1 MGQAYV
7 TASQVAEAIEGVVWG
22 NPDNKIYGIALPDKC
37 NNNMLTYFEAHNS
50 VKKCMETD
58 FAACIVPIRYK
69 INDDRTYI
77 VINKGV
83 FEVIHKVIKFLLQN
97 GLHKKVLPDAG
108 IHSTVITG
116 FNTFID
122 NTAFIGENSFIGNNT
137 SIGYGVSIGS
147 RCKIDSS
154 VVIGDCV
161 RIGNNVHIQSGAIIG
176 SDSFEYAEED
186 GWKKIPNI
194 GTVIIGD
201 NVVIGANTTLA
212 RGTIGNTIIGSGTV
226 IDNQVQ
232 IGHEVKIGQ
241 NCKICAQCALAGW
254 SSIGNNVILYGKTG
268 VSNNVVIEDNAV
280 VLGMS
285 GVTKRVYEGKVVSGN
300 PAKANTEYLR
310 EKAALNRLIKK
321 GGLA

>member
-1 MGQAYV
+1 M
-7 TASQVAEAIEGVVWG
+7 
-22 NPDNKIYGIALPDKC
+22 
-37 NNNMLTYFEAHNS
+37 
-50 VKKCMETD
+50 
-58 FAACIVPIRYK
+58 
-69 INDDRTYI
+69 
-77 VINKGV
+77 
-83 FEVIHKVIKFLLQN
+83 
-97 GLHKKVLPDAG
+97 
-108 IHSTVITG
+108 
-116 FNTFID
+116 
-122 NTAFIGENSFIGNNT
+122 
-137 SIGYGVSIGS
+137 
-147 RCKIDSS
+147 
-154 VVIGDCV
+154 

-310 EKAALNRLIKK
+310 EKAALSRLVKK